1 MSESQDEAFV
11 TPPQGPATP
20 ESHVE
25 AFENFS
31 QEPTLIDSQI
41 GSFDAKLQEPRI
53 DEDQDRGLDSPVEP
67 KTSTS
72 SKKSKKK
79 AKKEAAAAAAAAVA
93 ATAATVLEPETGD
106 AAKDSDDK
114 KEAKDET
121 ITDSGISNTI
131 SDKLG
136 EMEQSSQE
144 PPTSGEFATD
154 SKISEEADPGPT
166 VTKKGK
172 KKKKGKKS
180 STLDLEPENSPST
193 STLETTTDVAN
204 TREQSAY
211 MTSPSGEPGSD
222 ETRFSQADAPIE
234 AELPASA
241 TASKKKRKSV
251 TWAPELE
258 SFSTSPKP
266 PPHQEN
272 EDSRLGDVSATETA
286 PASETP
292 FETEAQL
299 RQDESVAGGSPEA
312 IGGGQVV
319 ASQGIEMEQIAT
331 PEAEKDLGP
340 EGQAQ
345 MRHASEPSDTLP
357 GLQDTT
363 SPNPGDGLPSSSG
376 LETTRGV
383 ADEPIATQQTDML
396 PTPASSSICDVKVA
410 NRESAGA
417 SAQTEEVDIQ
427 DPSLH
432 AAAGPVSGSVDDK
445 SLGDTQS
452 GRIADAQAVGPA
464 LTDSALEAGDP
475 QNTPVMALANQDDTN
490 MEIPQPLD
498 HVPVPG
504 PVVVGKISDAG
515 ITDASTAENLP
526 PGDEQ
531 QDNIS
536 NVQNKEAA
544 EDAEKDEKEDLDNPL
559 ATDAALAGLSDNP
572 ESLGEPITSEPQLE
586 PLSETLPG
594 PEA

>member
-20 ESHVE
+20 ETQVE
-25 AFENFS
+25 AFENLS
-31 QEPTLIDSQI
+31 QEPTLVDSQI
-41 GSFDAKLQEPRI
+41 GSFDAKPQGLRA
-53 DEDQDRGLDSPVEP
+53 DEDQEDRGLESPIEP
-67 KTSTS
+67 VTPTS

-79 AKKEAAAAAAAAVA
+79 AKKEAAAAAAAL
-93 ATAATVLEPETGD
+93 LEPSTED
-106 AAKDSDDK
+106 AAKDLDDK

-121 ITDSGISNTI
+121 ITDNGISNTI
-131 SDKLG
+131 PDKLG

-154 SKISEEADPGPT
+154 SKISEEADTGPT

-193 STLETTTDVAN
+193 STLEATADVAN

-234 AELPASA
+234 AELPASP

-258 SFSTSPKP
+258 SFSSSPEP
-266 PPHQEN
+266 PPHQEDKD
-272 EDSRLGDVSATETA
+272 ERLGGLSATDTA

-292 FETEAQL
+292 FETEPQL
-299 RQDESVAGGSPEA
+299 RQDESVAGDSPEA
-312 IGGGQVV
+312 IGRGEVV
-319 ASQGIEMEQIAT
+319 ASQGIDMDQIAT
-331 PEAEKDLGP
+331 PEAEKHLDS

-345 MRHASEPSDTLP
+345 MRHASEPSEALL
-357 GLQDTT
+357 GLQDTN
-363 SPNPGDGLPSSSG
+363 PNPGDDGFPSSPG
-376 LETTRGV
+376 PEATRAV
-383 ADEPIATQQTDML
+383 AGEPIATLQTDSPTGTQML
-396 PTPASSSICDVKVA
+396 LTPASSSMGDIEVA
-410 NRESAGA
+410 NREGGETL
-417 SAQTEEVDIQ
+417 AQTGEVDIQ
-427 DPSLH
+427 DPGLH
-432 AAAGPVSGSVDDK
+432 AAAGRLSGPVDDK
-445 SLGDTQS
+445 SVGDTKS
-452 GRIADAQAVGPA
+452 GRIADAQSVGPA

-475 QNTPVMALANQDDTN
+475 HDPPVMAPANQDDTN
-490 MEIPQPLD
+490 MEMPQPLH
-498 HVPVPG
+498 HVPS

-515 ITDASTAENLP
+515 ITDASVAENLP
-526 PGDEQ
+526 LGDERH
-531 QDNIS
+531 DNSIS

-544 EDAEKDEKEDLDNPL
+544 GDAENDEKEDLHDPL
-559 ATDAALAGLSDNP
+559 ATDAALAGLSENP
-572 ESLGEPITSEPQLE
+572 ESLCELINSEPQLK

-594 PEA
+594 PE